1 MQTSGSVLNLS
12 SAIRPGSTNYRAD
25 LCHWHFLQEESFSLQ
40 RSCIDSDCQLCCF
53 KVSERFR
60 SANEMWSDQEQ
71 NKKRPL
77 FLFPVV
83 TAMIDRACL
92 SSKCKLS
99 SCDYYLKRTEF
110 IIYKLGNKWQRDAI
124 KIYKEPAV
132 KSEIGLG
139 DLSRM
144 LTAQANMSGSQSGW
158 PCKWLFHVTDTEEK
172 TNAIGQV

>member
-25 LCHWHFLQEESFSLQ
+25 LCHWHFLQGESFSLQ
-40 RSCIDSDCQLCCF
+40 QPGIDGDCQLCCF

-60 SANEMWSDQEQ
+60 SANEMWSDQKQ
-71 NKKRPL
+71 QKSL
-77 FLFPVV
+77 LSLFPVV

-92 SSKCKLS
+92 SSKCKHS

-110 IIYKLGNKWQRDAI
+110 IIYKLRNKWQRDAI
-124 KIYKEPAV
+124 KIYKEPAI
-132 KSEIGLG
+132 KSLIRLG

-144 LTAQANMSGSQSGW
+144 LTVQANMSGSQSGW
-158 PCKWLFHVTDTEEK
+158 PCKSLFHVTDTEEK